1 MTFWEIGAL
10 TFFVHVLEMMD
21 ICLFSMRMEQ
31 GRLSLALRLA
41 TGWRLAPPEG
51 VKSAHKRLLK
61 VQELTM
67 CKNCGFAVVMKT
79 C

>member
-31 GRLSLALRLA
+31 GRLSLALRLE
-41 TGWRLAPPEG
+41 TGWRLAPSEG
-51 VKSAHKRLLK
+51 VKSAHKRLQSSGIND
-61 VQELTM
+61 V
-67 CKNCGFAVVMKT
+67 
-79 C
+79 